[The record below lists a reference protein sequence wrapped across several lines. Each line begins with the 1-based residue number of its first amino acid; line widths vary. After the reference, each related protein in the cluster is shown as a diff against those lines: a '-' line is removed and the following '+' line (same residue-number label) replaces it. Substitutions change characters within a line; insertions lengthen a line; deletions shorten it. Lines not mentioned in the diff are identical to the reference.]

1 MFHRTAVAST
11 TSASASV
18 KRTLSFLK
26 SASSPPTAALNGK
39 LAQNESVNASSV
51 VPGNSSNTSGK
62 NK

>member
-26 SASSPPTAALNGK
+26 SASSPTAALNGK

-51 VPGNSSNTSGK
+51 VPGNSSNNTGK
-62 NK
+62 DK